1 MELILK
7 RTRLGELYTTG
18 QLYIDGEYFCFTLED
33 KVREIAGKSVK
44 EWKIPKGTAIPSGMY
59 IVTFENSPKFGP
71 DTLTINDV
79 PGFTG
84 VRIHTGNTH
93 LDTDGCPIVGYRITE
108 KGVIVPGTTKTCL
121 IDLKRRLKEAKD
133 TIKIRIF

>member
-7 RTRLGELYTTG
+7 RVRFEELYTTG

-33 KVREIAGKSVK
+33 KVREIPGQPVKS
-44 EWKIPKGTAIPSGMY
+44 WKIPKMTAIPSGMY
-59 IVTFENSPKFGP
+59 TITFENSPKFGP

-84 VRIHTGNTH
+84 IRIHTGNTH
-93 LDTDGCPIVGYRITE
+93 LDTDGCPIVGYKITE

-133 TIKIRIF
+133 VIKIRVF